1 MGASGTTTL
10 NFGTFPGTAEAT
22 VDVSGQTGFVS
33 TSEHEAW
40 IQPIATADH
49 SSDEHDS
56 VDLQVRS
63 QYLTDGTIRI
73 VGRCNTPPQAF
84 KHNRGQ
90 PTYNRLFG
98 QYTVGWA
105 WN

>member
-1 MGASGTTTL
+1 MGASGTTTID
-10 NFGTFPGTAEAT
+10 FGTFPGRAEAIA
-22 VDVSGQTGFVS
+22 DVSGQTGFIS

-40 IQPIATADH
+40 IIPIATADH
-49 SSDEHDS
+49 SADEHDS

-73 VGRCNTPPQAF
+73 IGRCNSPPQEF

-98 QYTVGWA
+98 QYTIGWV
-105 WN
+105 WS